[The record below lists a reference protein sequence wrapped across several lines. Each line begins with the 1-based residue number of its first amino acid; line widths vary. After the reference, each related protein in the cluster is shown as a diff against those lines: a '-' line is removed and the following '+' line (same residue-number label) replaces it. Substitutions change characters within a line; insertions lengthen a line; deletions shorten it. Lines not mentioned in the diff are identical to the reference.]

1 MLSSE
6 KKTVW
11 GLKVEVT
18 SKEVKRLKVSL
29 SGKKKNL
36 RWRENKEKGEKKN
49 TLTVVSV

>member
-6 KKTVW
+6 KRLFG

-29 SGKKKNL
+29 SGKKKICGGGKTK
-36 RWRENKEKGEKKN
+36 RKEKKKIP
-49 TLTVVSV
+49 